1 MPRIVDHEARRA
13 ELLQGAEEVFATE
26 GYAALSMRQLA
37 KALGVSTGTLYH
49 YFPTKQALFDA
60 LVDKVVD
67 REVGAIEGLR
77 LVDLPAELRGPALL
91 ALLTSTEDA
100 FGAELSVL
108 MEAARQQGEG
118 RPDFEVRM
126 FEANARYVSATAAA
140 LGVDRDTAE
149 VVVHAVAGFMV
160 TRLLD
165 GKRTPFEPLVDLV
178 LRLVDAAA
186 ASAPPAG
193 A

>member
-13 ELLQGAEEVFATE
+13 QLLEGAHAVFARE

-37 KALGVSTGTLYH
+37 RSLGVSTGTLYH

-60 LVDKVVD
+60 LVEKVVD

-77 LVDLPAELRGPALL
+77 LVDLPAELRAEALT
-91 ALLTSTEDA
+91 ALLTATEDP
-100 FGAELSVL
+100 FSQELSVL
-108 MEAARQQGEG
+108 MEAARQQGPE
-118 RPDFEVRM
+118 RAAFEEKM
-126 FEANARYVSATAAA
+126 FAANARYVDATAAA

-160 TRLLD
+160 TRHLD
-165 GKRTPFEPLVDLV
+165 GKRTPFAPLVDLV
-178 LRLVDAAA
+178 LRLADTKT
-186 ASAPPAG
+186 SPRSTT
-193 A
+193 